1 MADSAKRPKARD
13 SASTLSP
20 AAVAAGSGDPSP
32 RVDEASFREKVER
45 LLARIRPAV
54 QEDGGDLELVSA
66 TADGLV
72 QIRLHGA
79 CIGCPSAHQTLH
91 HGIERTLRMELGPA
105 IRVEAVA

>member
-1 MADSAKRPKARD
+1 MADSAKRAKRID
-13 SASTLSP
+13 SAP
-20 AAVAAGSGDPSP
+20 VAPPTGSAPPSGSE
-32 RVDEASFREKVER
+32 DASFREKVDR

-66 TADGLV
+66 RADGLV

-91 HGIERTLRMELGPA
+91 HGIERTLRAELGPSV
-105 IRVEAVA
+105 RVEAVD